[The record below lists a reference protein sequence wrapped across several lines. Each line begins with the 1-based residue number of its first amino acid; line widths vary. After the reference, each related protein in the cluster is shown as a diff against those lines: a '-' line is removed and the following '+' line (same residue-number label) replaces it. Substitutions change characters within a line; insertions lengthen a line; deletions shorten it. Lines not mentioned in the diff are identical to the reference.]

1 MYYFPICMSRNSV
14 SGGIM
19 IDRQLL
25 IIQQKSITFAI
36 TMTIQEAQERVDAW
50 IRQYGVRYFSEL
62 TNMAVLTEEVG
73 EVARII
79 ARRYGDQS
87 SKPGDD
93 LDLADE
99 LADVLWVVMCL
110 ANQTGIDLDAAL
122 ERNFAKKTARDS
134 HRHLDNEK
142 LKH

>member
-1 MYYFPICMSRNSV
+1 
-14 SGGIM
+14 
-19 IDRQLL
+19 
-25 IIQQKSITFAI
+25 
-36 TMTIQEAQERVDAW
+36 MTIQEAQARVDQW
-50 IRQYGVRYFSEL
+50 IKQYGVRYFSEL

-73 EVARII
+73 EVARVI

-110 ANQTGIDLDAAL
+110 ANQTGIDLDSAL
-122 ERNFAKKTARDS
+122 ERNFAKKTSRDKT
-134 HRHLDNEK
+134 RHINNEK
-142 LKH
+142 LTNQ

>member
-1 MYYFPICMSRNSV
+1 
-14 SGGIM
+14 
-19 IDRQLL
+19 
-25 IIQQKSITFAI
+25 
-36 TMTIQEAQERVDAW
+36 MTIQEAQARVDAW

-73 EVARII
+73 EVARVI

-110 ANQTGIDLDAAL
+110 ANQTGIDLDEAL
-122 ERNFAKKTARDS
+122 ERNFAKKTARDN